1 VELTIEKLVYG
12 GDGLARLE
20 QPDGKRKTVFVPLVL
35 PAERVE
41 AAVVEERPGF
51 ARAKLDR
58 VLEPSPSRTSASCP
72 YFGECGGC
80 HYQHATY
87 DEQLRLKGEILR
99 ETVARIAKLELPE
112 IATHAS
118 EPLHYRNRTRLKFAV
133 TAGGETR
140 FEVGYHRLGSHRLL
154 PVRECP
160 ISSPLINRAIQGLWS
175 MAGEFDLPK
184 GLAEVELFA
193 DHTDARVLVEFVV
206 EANYDRGS
214 ATAFAE
220 ELQRKVPAIV
230 GVAAVPRA
238 SRGEEQVAAP
248 ELNEAVAACAETLWG
263 RDYLEYRAGELTY
276 KVSAGSFFQTN
287 RCLTEALLKLVT
299 AEARGK
305 LAMDLYAGAG
315 LFTLPLAK
323 SFERVIA
330 VEAAP
335 ASFGDLKAN
344 APRNVKTVQATTE
357 AYLARGAAKP
367 DLVVIDP
374 PRAGLGKKV
383 VAGLT
388 RLAPKMLVYVSCD
401 PSTLA
406 RDLPGLLAAGYR
418 VTKADLVDL
427 FPQTFH
433 METVLRME
441 R

>member
-1 VELTIEKLVYG
+1 MQLTIEKLVYG
-12 GDGLARLE
+12 GDGLARLQ

-35 PAERVE
+35 PGERVE
-41 AAVVEERPGF
+41 ATITKERPGF

-58 VLEPSPSRTSASCP
+58 VLEPSPSRTSAPCP

-87 DEQLRLKGEILR
+87 DEQLRLKREILR
-99 ETVARIAKLELPE
+99 ETVARIAKVELPE
-112 IATHAS
+112 IATHDA

-133 TAGGETR
+133 TAGGETK
-140 FEVGYHRLGSHRLL
+140 FELGYHRLSSHRLL

-160 ISSPLINRAIQGLWS
+160 ISSPLINRAIQALWA
-175 MAGEFDLPK
+175 MAAEFDLPK
-184 GLAEVELFA
+184 GLAEMELFA
-193 DHTDARVLVEFVV
+193 DHTDARLLAEFVV

-220 ELQRKVPAIV
+220 EFQRNVPAVV
-230 GVAAVPRA
+230 GVAAVPRVN
-238 SRGEEQVAAP
+238 RGEEQVAAP
-248 ELNEAVAACAETLWG
+248 ELNETVAACAETLWG
-263 RDYLEYRAGELTY
+263 RDYLEYRAGDFTY

-287 RCLTEALLKLVT
+287 RCLTDTLLELVT
-299 AEARGK
+299 AGVRGN
-305 LAMDLYAGAG
+305 LALDLYAGAG
-315 LFTLPLAK
+315 LFTMPLAK

-335 ASFGDLKAN
+335 ASFTDLKAN

-357 AYLARGAAKP
+357 VYLARGAAKP
-367 DLVVIDP
+367 DFVLVDP

-383 VAGLT
+383 VAGLA
-388 RLAPKMLVYVSCD
+388 RLAPKTLAYVSCD

-406 RDLPGLLAAGYR
+406 RDLPGLISTGYR